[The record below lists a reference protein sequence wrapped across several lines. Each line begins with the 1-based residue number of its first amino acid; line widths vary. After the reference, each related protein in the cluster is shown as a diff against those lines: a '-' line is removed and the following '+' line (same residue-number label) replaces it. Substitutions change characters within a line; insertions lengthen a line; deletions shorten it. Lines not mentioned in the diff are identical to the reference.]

1 MAHYAQ
7 IDENNI
13 VINVIVA
20 EDEYIENLVDKHSY
34 IKTSY
39 NTQHGQHKLGGI
51 ALRKNFA
58 CIGMYYDSVR
68 DAFIPVKPYP
78 SWVLDEETCSWI
90 CPAEKPDEIE
100 GKFLYWDESTTSW
113 QFVDLPDQ
121 EEILKYIDRY
131 LNNSVLNNQQN

>member
-20 EDEYIENLVDKHSY
+20 EDEYIENLVNRHSY

-39 NTQHGQHKLGGI
+39 NTQYGEHKFGGTP
-51 ALRKNFA
+51 LRKNFA
-58 CIGMYYDSVR
+58 NIGMYYDPKR
-68 DAFIPVKPYP
+68 DAFIAASPYP
-78 SWVLDEETCSWI
+78 SWILDEEKCIWI
-90 CPAEKPDEIE
+90 SPAEKPSEIE
-100 GKFLYWDESTTSW
+100 GKFLFWDEASVSW

-121 EEILKYIDRY
+121 EEILKYLDSY
-131 LNNSVLNNQQN
+131 LRNPN